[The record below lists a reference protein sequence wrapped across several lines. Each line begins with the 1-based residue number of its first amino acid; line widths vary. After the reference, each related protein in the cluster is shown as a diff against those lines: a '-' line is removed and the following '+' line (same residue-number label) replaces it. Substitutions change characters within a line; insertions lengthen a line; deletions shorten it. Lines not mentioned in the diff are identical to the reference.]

1 MAASDQGDFQMFE
14 IFNTDLLRS
23 GGEAHAEQ
31 LRATMR
37 ASRSARVGERVR
49 HWAGRELVRAG
60 QALGAD
66 TSATGH
72 RHHGHQ
78 ATAR

>member
-1 MAASDQGDFQMFE
+1 MFE

-49 HWAGRELVRAG
+49 RWAGRELVRAG
-60 QALGAD
+60 EALGAE
-66 TSATGH
+66 SSPSGH
-72 RHHGHQ
+72 RHRGHQ